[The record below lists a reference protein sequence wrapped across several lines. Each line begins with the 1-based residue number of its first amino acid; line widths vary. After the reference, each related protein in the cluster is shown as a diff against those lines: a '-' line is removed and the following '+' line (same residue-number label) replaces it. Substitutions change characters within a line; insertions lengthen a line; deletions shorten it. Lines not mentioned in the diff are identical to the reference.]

1 MIRSAR
7 AQVLTWLFAA
17 LMVAALSAMVWF
29 LGLDVTADEPV
40 RYGPQVC
47 ADPAPCGSSYSVL
60 LRGNGYGGGEYPS
73 NQAAL
78 DAQCLQH
85 AGANAKIAG
94 ACALGAVAAAAAGVA
109 SARRAGVASA
119 RRAAGAGPAR

>member
-17 LMVAALSAMVWF
+17 LTVAALSGVVWF
-29 LGLDVTADEPV
+29 LARDVTADEPV
-40 RYGPQVC
+40 RYGPQVS

-60 LRGNGYGGGEYPS
+60 LRGNAYGGGEYPS

-78 DAQCLQH
+78 DAQCLRY
-85 AGANAKIAG
+85 AGDNARIAG
-94 ACALGAVAAAAAGVA
+94 FCALGAVAAAAAGVA
-109 SARRAGVASA
+109 SARRA
-119 RRAAGAGPAR
+119 AGA